1 MRTSTIKEN
10 FVSHHDEPQ
19 VGDAIVNN
27 NPDCKHYESEGI
39 VIKIES
45 LPEDKGKTASYKCT
59 NDGDNWKKGDVLTKT
74 MDQLTPIDDVDR
86 VVSEILEGLASP
98 TFDVDTQIK
107 DLIQEML
114 NEDDRA
120 AEELLSPH
128 NAHVLKE
135 EYITQVLG
143 LQIPLNESYPYTPTF
158 RSQVLHEQRLLEGF
172 WSDLQNLKGNTAS
185 VMGAVGVIIKDSS
198 KVGDFVK
205 RIKTGAIDEPLRQ
218 IREFLTK
225 IWEVLKEW
233 GMKVATKIA
242 DAAKKVLDTVTK
254 LVKKVFSMSG
264 WKQALSIIGLAIG
277 MKYVWNEIGKVV
289 KDGNK
294 RIASVGDLM
303 ANVASGELKK
313 AVELS
318 KKVEESYSPRK
329 KIMTEQERLEEFG
342 FLSALFG
349 GDDEEEDV
357 ESEELKSID
366 ADDSGD
372 ISPEEVTQHE
382 EKPEQKEKAKKEK
395 DEAVPVKV
403 GIAIKQG
410 EAIPKDGVF
419 LTLDQAK
426 EAGIRGET
434 EADIKN
440 AKEAELAKK
449 ADKLTKDLEAAEKNA
464 EKLGGSIDKAQ
475 KVLDEGG
482 SNEEVI
488 EAMPDSFKDKI
499 MGALAWFKENIL
511 GTVVKFI
518 QKKIIEA
525 GKNAILG
532 AASGGVASFVN
543 GVGKLYGGVKFVANT
558 LGPHLKGFGSEAKE
572 AMADAKKDPEKLAK
586 ELEKNESILRS
597 FIRESISAEMPQKKS
612 PPNVRGY
619 LKPTSCFHTLA
630 QWESVVNQLIK
641 LQEEGVDTRG
651 GKLRSDQRLL
661 AIIEQYFG
669 YLLNEEVQRWDLLT
683 TKNVLDFIEDF
694 ANHRFW
700 GLEKEF
706 GHYFPDVTRLKF
718 AYFYS
723 RGDIEPYVL
732 MDEEYTTQLYGTTH
746 NPKELLHYTSASGL
760 ERLQKS
766 IQTGQ
771 TFDISTFTVAE
782 RPFFRPESNLIV
794 HMVGNVRAGFRSD
807 IKSMATDS
815 GRRACNLYR
824 LEYPGK
830 DLNNICD
837 ELKTCDGSVR
847 TSLWNEYIATPIEIV
862 DVYEMVREG

>member
-27 NPDCKHYESEGI
+27 NPDCKHYESEGV

-59 NDGDNWKKGDVLTKT
+59 NTGDNWSKGDVLTKT
-74 MDQLTPIDDVDR
+74 MDQLTPLDNVDK
-86 VVSEILEGLASP
+86 VVADILEGLTAP
-98 TFDVDTQIK
+98 TFDIDGQIK
-107 DLIQEML
+107 DLVLEML

-120 AEELLSPH
+120 SDELLSPY

-143 LQIPLNESYPYTPTF
+143 LQVPLNESYPYSPTF
-158 RSQVLHEQRLLEGF
+158 RSKVIQEQRLLEGF
-172 WSDLQNLKGNTAS
+172 WKDLSTLKGNTAS
-185 VMGAVGVIIKDSS
+185 LMGAVGVIIKDSS

-225 IWEVLKEW
+225 VWEVLKEW
-233 GMKVATKIA
+233 GMKAASKIA

-277 MKYVWNEIGKVV
+277 MKYVWNEVGKVV
-289 KDGNK
+289 KGGNK
-294 RIASVGDLM
+294 KIASVGVLM
-303 ANVASGELKK
+303 GKIASGELKK
-313 AVELS
+313 AMDLS
-318 KKVEESYSPRK
+318 KNIEEVSSTSGR
-329 KIMTEQERLEEFG
+329 ILSEQERLEEFG

-349 GDDEEEDV
+349 DDEDEDV
-357 ESEELKSID
+357 ESEELSAYD

-372 ISPEEVTQHE
+372 ISSEEVTQHE

-403 GIAIKQG
+403 GIAIKKG
-410 EAIPKDGVF
+410 EPIPKDGVF

-426 EAGIRGET
+426 EQGIRGET
-434 EADIKN
+434 EADIKA
-440 AKEAELAKK
+440 AKEEKLAKK
-449 ADKLTKDLEAAEKNA
+449 ADKLTKDLKSAEKNVDKA
-464 EKLGGSIDKAQ
+464 KGSIEEAQKIIDAGGST
-475 KVLDEGG
+475 
-482 SNEEVI
+482 EEVI
-488 EAMPDSFKDKI
+488 AAMPKSFKDKI
-499 MGALAWFKENIL
+499 TNAMQWFKDNVL
-511 GTVVKFI
+511 GKVVNFVR
-518 QKKIIEA
+518 KKIIEA

-532 AASGGVASFVN
+532 AASGGVATFVN
-543 GVGKLYGGVKFVANT
+543 GIGKAFGGFKFVTNT
-558 LGPHLKGFGSEAKE
+558 IGPHLKGFGSEAKD
-572 AMADAKKDPEKLAK
+572 AMADAKKDPEKLSK
-586 ELEKNESILRS
+586 ELEKNEAVLRK
-597 FIRESISAEMPQKKS
+597 FIRESMTPEIPQKKS
-612 PPNVRGY
+612 PPKVRGY
-619 LKPTSCFHTLA
+619 LKPASCFHTLA

-661 AIIEQYFG
+661 AIIQQYFG
-669 YLLNEEVQRWDLLT
+669 YLLDEEVQRWDLLT

-746 NPKELLHYTSASGL
+746 NPKELLHYTSAAGL
-760 ERLQKS
+760 KRLQKA

-771 TFDISTFTVAE
+771 AFDISTFTVAE

-794 HMVGNVRAGFRSD
+794 HMIGNVSAGFRSD

-824 LEYPGK
+824 LEYPGR

-862 DVYEMVREG
+862 NVYEMVREG